1 MHVLFCNIGLSYSI
15 LLIFLTD
22 VMPPDEWNYP
32 VNNSAY
38 TNAVAKKSLLLPKYA
53 YGLMG
58 ESAPKIYEE
67 VADLIYMPVD
77 EEKKFHPEFDGFTLS
92 KLK

>member
-1 MHVLFCNIGLSYSI
+1 MFFSVLLA
-15 LLIFLTD
+15 D

-38 TNAVAKKSLLLPKYA
+38 TNAVAKISLLLPKYA

-67 VADLIYMPVD
+67 VADLMYMPVD
-77 EEKKFHPEFDGFTLS
+77 KEKKFHPEFDGFTLS